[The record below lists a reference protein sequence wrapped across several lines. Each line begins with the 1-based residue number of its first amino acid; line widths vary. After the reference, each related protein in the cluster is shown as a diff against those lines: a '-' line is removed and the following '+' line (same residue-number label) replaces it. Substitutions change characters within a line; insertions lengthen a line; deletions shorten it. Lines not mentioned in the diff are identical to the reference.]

1 MNAKQLKSL
10 AEDYK
15 QFAFTLLAVSAFLYI
30 GSVLPNQELNIE
42 KKNLLLFVDCL
53 FIAASFLCVKRSLHY
68 KKQLEKAEDE

>member
-10 AEDYK
+10 MEDYK

-30 GSVLPNQELNIE
+30 GSVLPNQELNI
-42 KKNLLLFVDCL
+42 KQKNLLLFVDCL
-53 FIAASFLCVKRSLHY
+53 FLAGAFLCVKRSLHF